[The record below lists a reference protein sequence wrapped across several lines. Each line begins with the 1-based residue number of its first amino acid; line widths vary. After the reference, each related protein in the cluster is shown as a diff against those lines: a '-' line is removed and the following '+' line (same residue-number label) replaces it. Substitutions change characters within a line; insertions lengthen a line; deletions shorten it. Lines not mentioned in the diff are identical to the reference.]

1 MTHISQMEPMIPAQR
16 ADLEALSLEV
26 YKASARIAGR
36 VHPITAKRI
45 VKLLRNVNSYYSN
58 RIEGIRTT
66 LLDIESSLKGFS
78 DNHTTRKLQ
87 LLHKQNIFAQSA
99 VEEYLAGKGDITSS
113 EFLCH
118 AHKLLFDGVPE
129 EFLIQRD
136 RHGVR
141 EIVMIPGQLRDGLVR
156 VGQHVPPDWR
166 SLPAFLQRFQNVYSQ
181 ANVQGIVSLVYAA
194 AAHYRLLWIHPFFE
208 GNGRV
213 ARLFSDMY
221 LKCAGLEG
229 YGLWTLSRGLARA
242 ENDYKD
248 FLSSADV
255 PRQGDYDGRDN
266 LSERGL
272 HQFCK
277 FFLETA
283 LDQARFMDDLLTL
296 DATTRNIT
304 LFCSLRTQGYM
315 AGKKPLPKEAVKILT
330 HIFVHGKLIKGQ
342 VHDLINS
349 SDRKARDVVKS
360 LLNEGLLETEN
371 QKAPLTIGLP
381 THAVQFYFPE
391 LCDPGAF
398 MLEL

>member
-1 MTHISQMEPMIPAQR
+1 MEPMIPAKR
-16 ADLEALSLEV
+16 SDLEDLSLEV
-26 YKASARIAGR
+26 YKASAKIAGR

-45 VKLLRNVNSYYSN
+45 AKLLRNVNSYYSN
-58 RIEGIRTT
+58 LIEGIRTT
-66 LLDIESSLKGFS
+66 LLDIESSLEKLS
-78 DNHTTRKLQ
+78 DNDKTRKLQ
-87 LLHKQNIFAQSA
+87 LLHKQNIFAQS
-99 VEEYLAGKGDITSS
+99 VMEEEYLTGKGDITSS

-136 RHGVR
+136 QHGVR
-141 EIVMIPGQLRDGLVR
+141 EIVTIPGKLRDDLVR
-156 VGQHVPPDWR
+156 VGQHVPPDWE
-166 SLPAFLQRFQNVYSQ
+166 SLPALLQRFQSVYSQ
-181 ANVQGIVSLVYAA
+181 TKVQGLVRLVYAA
-194 AAHYRLLWIHPFFE
+194 AAHHRLLWIHPFFE

-221 LKCAGLEG
+221 LKYAGLEG
-229 YGLWTLSRGLARA
+229 YGLWTLSRGLARSEA
-242 ENDYKD
+242 DYKA
-248 FLSSADV
+248 FLSAADA
-255 PRQGDYDGRDN
+255 PRQGDYDGRGN

-283 LDQARFMDDLLTL
+283 LDQARFMDNLLTL
-296 DATTRNIT
+296 DATTRNIK
-304 LFCSLRTQGYM
+304 LFCSIRTQGYM

-330 HIFVHGKLIKGQ
+330 HVFVHGKLIKGE

-360 LLNEGLLETEN
+360 LLNEGLLETTN
-371 QKAPLTIGLP
+371 QKAPLVIGLP
-381 THAVQFYFPE
+381 AHAVQFYFPE

-398 MLEL
+398 KKY